1 MAVALRWV
9 VIAGRVASIE
19 ETACHFAH
27 ALAKLG
33 QKLQRAFILRW
44 LLLLRVAVARLLRR
58 IVGGRWLVVLLR
70 VTTLRLLVVAL
81 RCLC

>member
-19 ETACHFAH
+19 ETACHFTH

-33 QKLQRAFILRW
+33 QKLQRAFILRLW
-44 LLLLRVAVARLLRR
+44 LLGVAIARLLRR
-58 IVGGRWLVVLLR
+58 IVGGRWLIVLLR
-70 VTTLRLLVVAL
+70 VTTLRLLVIAL
-81 RCLC
+81 LCLR